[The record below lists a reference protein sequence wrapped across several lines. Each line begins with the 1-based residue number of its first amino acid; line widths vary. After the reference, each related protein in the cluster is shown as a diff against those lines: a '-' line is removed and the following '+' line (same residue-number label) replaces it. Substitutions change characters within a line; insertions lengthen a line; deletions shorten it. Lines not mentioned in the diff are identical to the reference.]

1 MTLKKEIMLCSICS
15 LSSGICGEDC
25 AYCTQ
30 NVNAKDIN
38 RYDIKSEE
46 VVLNEARNAK
56 KYGALGF
63 CLVTSGAG
71 LDDKKTE
78 AVARLARSVNKNVP
92 GLMLIACNGIA
103 TKEQLRELKNAGVF
117 SYNHNL
123 ETSREFYTKICTSH
137 TWEQRFE
144 TNLNAKEAGLELC
157 CGGIYGLG
165 ESEADRKSFL
175 KSLNELKPFSSP
187 INFFV
192 NSPTLNYDVKPLEA
206 DEAFKIIQ
214 NHIKALP
221 ECRVMVAG
229 GREHILK
236 ERQYEI
242 FDYGVAAIV
251 LGDYLTIKGEAMPK
265 DVDELKR
272 RGFSF
277 AGACH

>member
-1 MTLKKEIMLCSICS
+1 MLCSICS
-15 LSSGICGEDC
+15 LSVGVCGEDC

-46 VVLNEARNAK
+46 VVINEAKIAK
-56 KYGALGF
+56 SHGALGF

-71 LDDKKTE
+71 LDDIKTQK
-78 AVARLARSVNKNVP
+78 VARLARAVSKNVP

-103 TKEQLRELKNAGVF
+103 SKEQLKELKEAGIF

-123 ETSREFYTKICTSH
+123 ETSREFFSKICTTH
-137 TWEQRFE
+137 TWEQRYE
-144 TNLNAKEAGLELC
+144 TNLNAKEVGLELC

-165 ESEADRKSFL
+165 ESDDDRDSFL
-175 KSLNELKPFSSP
+175 KSLVSLKPFSSP

-192 NSPTLNYDVKPLEA
+192 NQPSLNYNVKPIEIN
-206 DEAFKIIQ
+206 EAFKIID
-214 NHIKALP
+214 NHVKALP

-236 ERQYEI
+236 DRQYEI
-242 FDYGVAAIV
+242 FNHGVSAIV

-265 DVDELKR
+265 DVSVLKQL
-272 RGFSF
+272 GFSF